1 MFPNDCLFPSRQV
14 KTVSRMRKQPIDRT
28 TVYRFLSEAAREFR
42 LKDIGVHSLR
52 ETWAYRLYM
61 DDPENLALLMEM
73 FGHSDPKETLDY
85 IGLTQDMMDRAIL
98 KLR

>member
-1 MFPNDCLFPSRQV
+1 
-14 KTVSRMRKQPIDRT
+14 
-28 TVYRFLSEAAREFR
+28 
-42 LKDIGVHSLR
+42 
-52 ETWAYRLYM
+52 M

-73 FGHSDPKETLDY
+73 FGHSDPRETLDY